1 MDELEQRVEVL
12 EVALGQIKVVI
23 GDAANRLR
31 STSNLEDTLNDIVS
45 SLETALDLQSIRER
59 LDARQSSSEVE

>member
-12 EVALGQIKVVI
+12 EVALGQIKVVV

-31 STSNLEDTLNDIVS
+31 PTNNLEDALNDIVS
-45 SLETALDLQSIRER
+45 SLETALDLPSIRER
-59 LDARQSSSEVE
+59 LDARRSSSEVE